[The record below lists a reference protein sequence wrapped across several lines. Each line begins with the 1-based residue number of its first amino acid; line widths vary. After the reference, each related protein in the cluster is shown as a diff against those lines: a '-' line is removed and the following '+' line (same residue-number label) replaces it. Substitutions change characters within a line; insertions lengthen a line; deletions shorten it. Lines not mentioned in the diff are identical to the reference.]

1 MKRKILLVGGAGFI
15 GHNLAILLKKKNQ
28 NVIVADNLNINSLN
42 YIKKEIKDKNKYA
55 GKLINCE
62 NEKIELLIEKKGSNI
77 TFDFKNIKDANL
89 VYEF

>member
-42 YIKKEIKDKNKYA
+42 YIKKEIKDKNKKNYT
-55 GKLINCE
+55 I
-62 NEKIELLIEKKGSNI
+62 LLLMKGLNFLKK
-77 TFDFKNIKDANL
+77 
-89 VYEF
+89 

>member
-42 YIKKEIKDKNKYA
+42 YIKKEIKDKNKKNYT
-55 GKLINCE
+55 I
-62 NEKIELLIEKKGSNI
+62 LLLMKGLN
-77 TFDFKNIKDANL
+77 F
-89 VYEF
+89 